1 MAANP
6 FSVFAPG
13 AESGLQP
20 ARHGGLIPSRV
31 AAEGLTDPFITE
43 AHSAFREFVTRHDFP
58 CVGARAAFNSG
69 SYAVAAYG
77 VLASEAATTA
87 LARDLFEFTR
97 SESREASEYA
107 TFVAVFQQPINTDE
121 IEFEQL
127 LWEQLGM
134 LNRVDAAHFPYDP
147 DVRSDPADPEF
158 SFSFAGQALYVIGMH
173 PNASREA
180 RRSKWPM
187 IVFNPHEQF
196 ERLRADGKWKRMQQ
210 TIRER
215 DVQLQGSINPM
226 LSDFGEAT
234 EARQY
239 SGRAVEEDW
248 KAPFEP
254 APPASA
260 GKCPFGH

>member
-1 MAANP
+1 MTGSEA
-6 FSVFAPG
+6 
-13 AESGLQP
+13 GLRP
-20 ARHGGLIPSRV
+20 CEHGGFVPSRLSGV
-31 AAEGLTDPFITE
+31 STVKFLEE
-43 AHSAFREFVTRHDFP
+43 AHHAFGDFVLQQDFP

-69 SYAVAAYG
+69 SYAVAVYDA
-77 VLASEAATTA
+77 LASDDSTAA

-97 SESREASEYA
+97 SEIRTASEFA
-107 TFVAVFQQPINTDE
+107 TFVAVFQRPEQSDE
-121 IEFEQL
+121 VQFENL
-127 LWEQLGM
+127 LWHQLRK
-134 LNRVDAAHFPYDP
+134 LNDADSARFQWDP
-147 DVRSDPADPEF
+147 HVRSDPADPQF

-173 PNASREA
+173 ANSSRRA
-180 RRSKWPM
+180 RQFPWPAM
-187 IVFNPHEQF
+187 IFNPHEQF

-215 DVQLQGSINPM
+215 DLELQGSINPM

-248 KAPFEP
+248 RAPFEAANP
-254 APPASA
+254 APK